1 MFQLSRDLE
10 SHIDSNQSNGG
21 SSEQTVE
28 VGSEA
33 PSQREG
39 VGGGWMGELPAWR
52 SRHRSLVA
60 FVRSPVLF
68 PDRYAWYVLV
78 CFLDLIITNTMLSR
92 FGGVE
97 VNGIA
102 HRIIEAAGFP
112 GLIAYKA
119 ASIVLVVSICEI
131 IGRRRISTARR
142 LSEWGIALSA
152 IPVVIG
158 LLQIPFAP
166 HQRVEPQP
174 RAVVLAWVMPD

>member
-1 MFQLSRDLE
+1 MPDLLVDSRSPD
-10 SHIDSNQSNGG
+10 G
-21 SSEQTVE
+21 STPGFHAASTVTCK
-28 VGSEA
+28 A
-33 PSQREG
+33 AT
-39 VGGGWMGELPAWR
+39 LATF
-52 SRHRSLVA
+52 L
-60 FVRSPVLF
+60 RSPVLF

-78 CFLDLIITNTMLSR
+78 CFLDLIITNTILSR

-112 GLIAYKA
+112 GLIAYKV

-152 IPVVIG
+152 MPVIIG

-166 HQRVEPQP
+166 HTRVEPQP
-174 RAVVLAWVMPD
+174 KAVVLAWVMPE